1 MGGEIMIL
9 NVSGRTD
16 IVAYYTPWFINRIKA
31 GFFDVRNPF
40 YPKQVSR
47 IFYRDVDAIVVC
59 TKNPIPIIPHL
70 PEIQKPCVF
79 HITITPY
86 KKEIEPHVPP
96 KGKVIEAIKQISNII
111 GERFVY
117 IRYDPIFLNSTYT
130 VDYHVRA
137 FRYLCELLDGYTTHI
152 IISFLDHYKNVDK
165 NKDILDEHPLTEK
178 DYEFIGSNFSA
189 IAKEHH
195 MTVQTCAEH
204 RNLKEYG
211 FIVDDCISK
220 NLAYLLTKKTNFKEW
235 KARNKMCHCVE
246 MVDIGAYNSCFH
258 KCKYCYANYSEEKIE
273 SNMKQHD
280 PNSSL
285 LIGTLSDED
294 QIKTR
299 K

>member
-1 MGGEIMIL
+1 
-9 NVSGRTD
+9 
-16 IVAYYTPWFINRIKA
+16 
-31 GFFDVRNPF
+31 
-40 YPKQVSR
+40 
-47 IFYRDVDAIVVC
+47 
-59 TKNPIPIIPHL
+59 
-70 PEIQKPCVF
+70 
-79 HITITPY
+79 
-86 KKEIEPHVPP
+86 
-96 KGKVIEAIKQISNII
+96 
-111 GERFVY
+111 
-117 IRYDPIFLNSTYT
+117 
-130 VDYHVRA
+130 
-137 FRYLCELLDGYTTHI
+137 
-152 IISFLDHYKNVDK
+152 
-165 NKDILDEHPLTEK
+165 
-178 DYEFIGSNFSA
+178 
-189 IAKEHH
+189 

-204 RNLKEYG
+204 HNLKEYG